1 MLQSFSTN
9 PPTSFEIKPSKK
21 DGQSSVCPRKDKVT
35 NTEMG
40 TESFCGRQDL
50 SLQPRAE
57 IGTAIVTGDLTQL
70 AKTAFIPAH

>member
-1 MLQSFSTN
+1 M
-9 PPTSFEIKPSKK
+9 
-21 DGQSSVCPRKDKVT
+21 T

-40 TESFCGRQDL
+40 TESFCGRLDL